1 LVTLTPIEVLRIEVR
16 CLKPIPGNNLSEMK
30 SLQLFPIPNKPLLF
44 LERHMSPN
52 PESENIRKEGID
64 ASSCGTHEWQDIDH
78 YFIQKG
84 WTIDKFIDEGRRLVN
99 SGDLHA
105 LSLQTNQLLNKLK
118 GINPSHYPGLDQAVI
133 TIVLVLKSARAKAAV
148 DPLPKHL
155 AEVAF
160 AAEYFLKVCD
170 LIPDNTPEMGL
181 ADDNALLKRVLARNQ
196 KELAKTVILYWF

>member
-1 LVTLTPIEVLRIEVR
+1 
-16 CLKPIPGNNLSEMK
+16 MK
-30 SLQLFPIPNKPLLF
+30 SLQLFAIPNKPSLF
-44 LERHMSPN
+44 LERHMAPN
-52 PESENIRKEGID
+52 PESENIREECID
-64 ASSCGTHEWQDIDH
+64 ARSCGTHEWQDIDH

-99 SGDLHA
+99 SADLHA

-155 AEVAF
+155 AEVTF

-170 LIPDNTPEMGL
+170 LIPDNTPEIGL

-196 KELAKTVILYWF
+196 NELTKTVILYWF